1 MTTNVLPRNVMLTVG
16 AMLAATVTIQSASR
30 REVPLEER
38 VRGAERIVA
47 GHVMMVRSEFATNE
61 FGDRLIVTRARVVV
75 SEVLK
80 GQVPGST
87 VEVNIE
93 GGTVGEVTLLVSDMP
108 EVRPGD
114 RVALLLSQNRLG
126 QTVPHLRGQG
136 VFKLDRNGR
145 DEEQHIALDEIRA
158 AARSARGGLHQR

>member
-1 MTTNVLPRNVMLTVG
+1 MTQTTLPRVVLLTVV
-16 AMLAATVTIQSASR
+16 ALAATVTTHSASR
-30 REVPLEER
+30 REVPLDER
-38 VRGAERIVA
+38 VRGAERIIA
-47 GHVMMVRSEFATNE
+47 GHVMMVRSEFTTNE
-61 FGDRLIVTRARVVV
+61 FGDRLIFTRARVVV

-87 VEVNIE
+87 VEVSIE
-93 GGTVGEVTLLVSDMP
+93 GGTVGDVTLHVSDMP

-145 DEEQHIALDEIRA
+145 DEEQGIGVGDI
-158 AARSARGGLHQR
+158 RSAVRSEREGRQR

>member
-1 MTTNVLPRNVMLTVG
+1 MNMTPLPLAVLLTG
-16 AMLAATVTIQSASR
+16 AALVAATATTHSASR
-30 REVPLEER
+30 RDVPLDER

-47 GHVMMVRSEFATNE
+47 GHVMMVTSAFTTNE

-87 VEVNIE
+87 VEVSIE
-93 GGTVGEVTLLVSDMP
+93 GGTVGEVTLHVSDMP
-108 EVRPGD
+108 EVKPGD
-114 RVALLLSQNRLG
+114 RVALFLSQNRLG